1 MVKLRTYQIVFKIP
15 PNQIAKII
23 HFVNPLDVY
32 IMSTHM
38 VDVVKVGVVDNQR
51 PKLCSASRKS
61 FAIN

>member
-51 PKLCSASRKS
+51 PK
-61 FAIN
+61 